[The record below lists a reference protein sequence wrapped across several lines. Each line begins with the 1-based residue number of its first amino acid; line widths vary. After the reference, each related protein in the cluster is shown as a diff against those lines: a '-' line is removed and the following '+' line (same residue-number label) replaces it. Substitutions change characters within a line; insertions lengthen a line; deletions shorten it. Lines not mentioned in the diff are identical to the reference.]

1 MDPTEDAEW
10 SEEDEKIVNAF
21 DGEELTGQ
29 LRKVDPNEGGSLDH
43 FPFLGWYVDLVE
55 VPDGD
60 KLEDEVSMDPTE
72 DAEWAEEDEKMV
84 NAFDEVG
91 EIRDCLYIS

>member
-1 MDPTEDAEW
+1 MGGGG
-10 SEEDEKIVNAF
+10 VH
-21 DGEELTGQ
+21 GEELTGQ

-72 DAEWAEEDEKMV
+72 DAEW
-84 NAFDEVG
+84 
-91 EIRDCLYIS
+91 S